1 MTKKG
6 PIKVHEKNTKI
17 QRKKQLSV
25 RIPNGYVW
33 EDFKK
38 MVRDKY
44 GGHEYSYVG
53 MELEMAMKKHMRDHN
68 IEGYQD
74 INFGPTVA
82 HTKLSSEYYVLMEYL
97 EMMHEKGDVISY
109 DELANVMVNE
119 CGRIDDRTHNKHIR
133 LLVVKKILIKA
144 GEDEDKLYYYK
155 KVPDEIPNTIRV
167 QKNLKDEH
175 YSILV
180 KNGLV
185 NKEITINKLRKVLG
199 QKNNEQAIIQK
210 LEDKNLL
217 INTGIGRWMVLDMNN
232 VDEFSKKP
240 QFDSEVTDYLT
251 DLASAKPY
259 KDRPGKI
266 IRSPE

>member
-17 QRKKQLSV
+17 KRKKQISV
-25 RIPNGYVW
+25 RIPNEYVW
-33 EDFKK
+33 EDFKR
-38 MVRDKY
+38 MIREKY
-44 GGHEYSYVG
+44 DGHEYSYTG
-53 MELEMAMKKHMRDHN
+53 MELEIAMIKHMRDHK
-68 IEGYQD
+68 IEGYHD

-109 DELANVMVNE
+109 EELANVMVDE

-155 KVPDEIPNTIRV
+155 KVPDEIPDTLKR
-167 QKNLKDEH
+167 QKILKDEH
-175 YSILV
+175 YSLLI
-180 KNGLV
+180 KNGFL
-185 NKEITINKLRKVLG
+185 NKEITINKLRKILG
-199 QKNNEQAIIQK
+199 LKNNAEAIIQK

-217 INTGIGRWMVLDMNN
+217 KNTGIGKWMVLDLDNG
-232 VDEFSKKP
+232 DEFRETPK
-240 QFDSEVTDYLT
+240 FDSEATDYLT

-259 KDRPGKI
+259 KDRSGKI
-266 IRSPE
+266 IRMP